1 MKNYNST
8 QIKSKKE
15 NPDKNFFELYEQAA
29 KIDD

>member
-1 MKNYNST
+1 LYSVIFTMVE
-8 QIKSKKE
+8 E